1 VVWAIK
7 AMAARAETRS
17 CSASSRWSWHELMRR
32 SVQARAGVGRTTHPT
47 GGGERWILPIFPPL
61 ALSGSVIGGLTSLA
75 ASWVTQNAQ
84 AHIEQR
90 IQDKSRRQ
98 ELYKTFIE
106 EASKLYGEAL
116 MTDKAEITTL
126 VNLYAMV
133 SRMRVLSA
141 LSVVHAADAVV
152 RLIIETY
159 FEPNK
164 TLREL
169 REILRS
175 EHIDPLHEFS
185 EACRDDLRQF
195 RSA

>member
-1 VVWAIK
+1 MDTAYFSAI
-7 AMAARAETRS
+7 A
-17 CSASSRWSWHELMRR
+17 
-32 SVQARAGVGRTTHPT
+32 
-47 GGGERWILPIFPPL
+47 

-84 AHIEQR
+84 ARTAQR
-90 IQDKSRRQ
+90 LQDKSRRQ

-116 MTDKAEITTL
+116 MTEKAEITTL

-133 SRMRVLSA
+133 SRMRILGSP
-141 LSVVHAADAVV
+141 SVVQAADAVV

-159 FEPNK
+159 FQPNK

-175 EHIDPLHEFS
+175 EHIDPLREFS
-185 EACRDDLRQF
+185 EACRDDLRQI

>member
-1 VVWAIK
+1 MDTASFSAI
-7 AMAARAETRS
+7 A
-17 CSASSRWSWHELMRR
+17 
-32 SVQARAGVGRTTHPT
+32 
-47 GGGERWILPIFPPL
+47 

-84 AHIEQR
+84 ARTEQR
-90 IQDKSRRQ
+90 LQDKKRRQ

-116 MTDKAEITTL
+116 MTDKSEITNL

-133 SRMRVLSA
+133 SRMRILGSP
-141 LSVVHAADAVV
+141 SVVQAADAVV
-152 RLIIETY
+152 RLLIDTY

-169 REILRS
+169 REVLRS
-175 EHIDPLHEFS
+175 GDIDPLSEFS
-185 EACRDDLRQF
+185 EACRDDLQQF

>member
-1 VVWAIK
+1 MDTAYFSAI
-7 AMAARAETRS
+7 A
-17 CSASSRWSWHELMRR
+17 
-32 SVQARAGVGRTTHPT
+32 
-47 GGGERWILPIFPPL
+47 

-84 AHIEQR
+84 AR
-90 IQDKSRRQ
+90 IQQIAQHKSRRQ

-106 EASKLYGEAL
+106 EASRLYGEAL
-116 MTDKAEITTL
+116 MTDKAEITNL

-141 LSVVHAADAVV
+141 PSVAQQADAVV

-159 FEPNK
+159 FEPNT

-169 REILRS
+169 REILRDG
-175 EHIDPLHEFS
+175 HIDPLREFS

-195 RSA
+195 RSM